1 MDKIRDNIKN
11 KLTLLNIDINK
22 IPKKQLEYLIKIE
35 TLLIEQTRRQEFAL
49 SELKE
54 LGFSIN
60 SVSDSTGISR
70 QTFYNNPILK
80 QYVEYSINLF
90 NENNV
95 YFKIKE
101 LKESLADVLDENT
114 KMKYRDLNF
123 ELLKHDLE
131 DIQILLK
138 QKDKEISQLR
148 KKNIDLNKKINS
160 LKNEIVSLKNSKK
173 ESTGEVIDY
182 PF

>member
-35 TLLIEQTRRQEFAL
+35 TLLIEQTTRQEFAL

-60 SVSDSTGISR
+60 SVSDITGISR

-90 NENNV
+90 NENNI
-95 YFKIKE
+95 YFKIK
-101 LKESLADVLDENT
+101 N
-114 KMKYRDLNF
+114 
-123 ELLKHDLE
+123 
-131 DIQILLK
+131 
-138 QKDKEISQLR
+138 
-148 KKNIDLNKKINS
+148 
-160 LKNEIVSLKNSKK
+160 LKNH
-173 ESTGEVIDY
+173 
-182 PF
+182 